1 MVTDTA
7 ILAQVRRCQARFSMI
22 PSSQYLLS
30 KCDISHAQVSSSSAI
45 RWSRSNVSQH
55 LTNVMVVPSKM
66 IFSSSGNKAT
76 ILAHIDILAP
86 AINTITTPIPRI
98 RVGAPVRIMEMGT
111 MA

>member
-7 ILAQVRRCQARFSMI
+7 ILAPVRRCKARPSMTQ
-22 PSSQYLLS
+22 PSQYLLS
-30 KCDISHAQVSSSSAI
+30 RCDISHAQVSSLSAI
-45 RWSRSNVSQH
+45 CWSRSNVSQH
-55 LTNVMVVPSKM
+55 VTNVIVAPTQM

-86 AINTITTPIPRI
+86 AVNTITTPIPRI
-98 RVGAPVRIMEMGT
+98 RVGAPVRKTEMGT